1 LDKSISRSSG
11 RLSTSLT
18 RSPTSLKEE
27 MLRVQLINHLTSTL
41 FSHPSV
47 FGSSD
52 SRASMEIRIERE
64 GSERVEKGENGIW
77 GEGWGW
83 SFQGPKFSVKSE
95 EDKLENTQHTQ
106 YAHFQQHRHMYAQ
119 LVRALQ
125 VFPFSLFIIFC
136 LLFSSFYLL
145 LFLGPTTTASNSRIE
160 T

>member
-1 LDKSISRSSG
+1 MDRSISRSSG

-47 FGSSD
+47 FGPSD
-52 SRASMEIRIERE
+52 LRSSMEVRI
-64 GSERVEKGENGIW
+64 EKGEVGDKGDRGDKGDGIW

-95 EDKLENTQHTQ
+95 EEKLENTQHTQ
-106 YAHFQQHRHMYAQ
+106 YSHFQQHRHMYAQ

-125 VFPFSLFIIFC
+125 VC
-136 LLFSSFYLL
+136 YFYNYLY
-145 LFLGPTTTASNSRIE
+145 
-160 T
+160 